1 MGVLCD
7 EASSLRHTP
16 RVDIHILRLQEDP
29 IGALE
34 RIIIHI
40 RTRTLYT
47 VGGQQESCTALTPAL
62 TLSSEGKSVL
72 LPQYYCL
79 STTASVLPTASR
91 RCGICK
97 HARQVSTATLQADH
111 YSTAG
116 AVSWHVQEHLCAV
129 QCAELGKNLTPKD
142 ASRMHMIIHQQQ

>member
-1 MGVLCD
+1 MGVRCD

-62 TLSSEGKSVL
+62 TLSSEGKVVL
-72 LPQYYCL
+72 LPQYL
-79 STTASVLPTASR
+79 STTASVLHGVAS
-91 RCGICK
+91 
-97 HARQVSTATLQADH
+97 ASTP
-111 YSTAG
+111 
-116 AVSWHVQEHLCAV
+116 V
-129 QCAELGKNLTPKD
+129 
-142 ASRMHMIIHQQQ
+142 R